1 VAFVN
6 RIKELRLAKKLNQS
20 QLAQI
25 IGIAQPTLSGWE
37 TGRTQIDYDNLIKL
51 ANFFETS
58 IDHLLGQTPNLST
71 QVLPQQLDANTSYID
86 KALGEMNAQ
95 VARLSGKILSSG
107 DKKKIEQTLTLLE
120 KVSTMDCEQ
129 IEALNTLLKNIK

>member
-1 VAFVN
+1 MN
-6 RIKELRLAKKLNQS
+6 RIKELRAARKLNQS

-58 IDHLLGQTPNLST
+58 IDYLLGQTPDLASRVPV
-71 QVLPQQLDANTSYID
+71 QCIDLNTSHID
-86 KALGEMNAQ
+86 KALGKIKAEKAAQ
-95 VARLSGKILSSG
+95 LAGKLLALG
-107 DKKKIEQTLTLLE
+107 DAEKVDVTLELLE
-120 KVSTMDCEQ
+120 HLSEMEHKQ
-129 IEALNTLLKNIK
+129 LEALRDFLRTMK

>member
-1 VAFVN
+1 MN

-58 IDHLLGQTPNLST
+58 IDHLLGQPPNLST
-71 QVLPQQLDANTSYID
+71 QILPQQLDANTSYID

>member
-1 VAFVN
+1 MN

-51 ANFFETS
+51 ANFFDTS
-58 IDHLLGQTPNLST
+58 IDYLLGQSPNLASQVPT
-71 QVLPQQLDANTSYID
+71 QYIDANTSYID
-86 KALGEMNAQ
+86 EAFRSVDANKA
-95 VARLSGKILSSG
+95 ARLSGKILSSR
-107 DKKKIEQTLTLLE
+107 DEKKIEQTLNLLE
-120 KVSTMDCEQ
+120 KISTMDCDQ
-129 IEALNTLLKNIK
+129 IEALNVLLKNIK

>member
-1 VAFVN
+1 MN
-6 RIKELRLAKKLNQS
+6 RIKELRTARHLNQS

-58 IDHLLGQTPNLST
+58 IDYLLGQVPDLASRVPA
-71 QVLPQQLDANTSYID
+71 QYIDANTSAIE
-86 KALGEMNAQ
+86 KALGNVPAQ
-95 VARLSGKILSSG
+95 RAAQISGRILAFK
-107 DKKKIEQTLTLLE
+107 DEKKTDLTLELLE
-120 KVSTMDCEQ
+120 QLSAMNHEQ
-129 IEALNTLLKNIK
+129 LETLRDFLRTIK

>member
-1 VAFVN
+1 MN

-71 QVLPQQLDANTSYID
+71 QILPQQLDANTSYID